1 MAFIRC
7 TLVAVAMLLC
17 IQVKA
22 QMVYYPEG
30 ASQLLK
36 ETAAD
41 MAGLLQK
48 ATGRPTSVQPYTSIP
63 NSGIVFIYDSTVAGN
78 QSCTINGSANGYLT
92 LAAAQDNGLVYGA
105 YRYLYMLG
113 FRFYQPGE
121 AWQLTPSLNNAFIN
135 IQATVSGAYKYAGW
149 FISGGHNRWAM
160 DNSNDYNWDTYF
172 GKNGHEW
179 ALYQRRNGMGGAHR
193 FAGHRTDI
201 IAGNYLTQ
209 LQNNPCYVACYN
221 GNRTAGMQSVPDLNN
236 NNAVQIWANALAQQY
251 TQYRNTILGNPT
263 LYANQYRNFAYNNQ
277 LIGLEAPDGAQW
289 GNSADNGACL
299 SSTYPSASD
308 QQFTLVN
315 AAVAKVNGQYPNAA
329 FQCYAYS
336 SHANVPSAHIGISNK
351 LDVQVIPTA
360 FQAESSGKG
369 LLNRWY
375 NRHGNISEYHYLNIP
390 QWGGE
395 TPMLH
400 KTQLEQTL
408 ARLRE
413 KNGQG
418 VVWEASPAKFAS
430 LPYLLAANRKIQQG
444 IPVDSTLKE
453 FSNQLFGP
461 AAAAVYQLLQLWGDE
476 QAVTNGDFI
485 PDNKYKLPLYLNLVN
500 TAAQQASNASA
511 VVQERIAELKA
522 YLHYMVL
529 YYNWLAD
536 QRSHTVKAPQAAELC
551 LYLAS
556 VHRLQIVNSYFLIA
570 DISSRYGSGS
580 AFYQQ
585 YNPSNGTAYQNGN
598 LPLITREKIEQLF
611 AADMALYGNQVQQ
624 YRFVSPAFIKAQFS
638 NNAFIS
644 PAKKIAVKI
653 GYTNGYEYPGKAE
666 YMIDAPTAGS
676 FVLQYVPRFDIAG
689 KGQVNFTV
697 EAADKALEII
707 KDFTINNG
715 AAGGTITV
723 NLPTAGRYKLTVSSR
738 FKTAVDLVINT
749 NNNLF
754 YKDAPFLGNKI
765 ENYRGNLLN
774 LPGYFYVPTGVDRV
788 YFSINNGNP
797 GGSGF
802 AKAADMDKAFVFK
815 DNNGNT
821 VNAQLAS
828 TSDSALFYLPIPAGG
843 NGHFWQVVKMEQY
856 NLCFANINNQLWYA
870 SRKPCASATFTA
882 SIINRNGLCITR
894 LKTNS
899 NSAALQWQVY
909 DASKWLYFTTAE
921 VELPDYVSPNA
932 LITLKTGTQC
942 MTTQRLGDD
951 EMYMRQRA
959 ACASGAPIPVAKGDG
974 KSQLYPNPSTGI
986 FNLAAGTVPTQFD
999 ELTITDSKGQP
1010 VAKFKVASQFDI
1022 SHLPAGLYLY
1032 QCIVKGEVHKGRL
1045 VKL

>member
-7 TLVAVAMLLC
+7 TLVAVAILLC

-22 QMVYYPEG
+22 QTVYYPAG
-30 ASQLLK
+30 ASTLLK

-48 ATGRPTSVQPYTSIP
+48 ATGRPTPVQPYTSMP
-63 NSGIVFIYDSTVAGN
+63 SSGIVFIYDSTVTGN
-78 QSCTINGSANGYLT
+78 QTCKINGNANGYLT
-92 LAAAQDNGLVYGA
+92 LAAVQDNGLVYGA
-105 YRYLYMLG
+105 YHYLYLLG

-121 AWQLTPSLNNAFIN
+121 AWQLTPSLSNPFTNLQI
-135 IQATVSGAYKYAGW
+135 TVSGNYKYAGW

-160 DNSNDYNWDTYF
+160 DNSTDYNWDIYF
-172 GKNGHEW
+172 GKNGHAW

-201 IAGNYLTQ
+201 ITGNYLTQ
-209 LQNNPCYVACYN
+209 LQSNPCYVACYN
-221 GNRTAGMQSVPDLNN
+221 GNRTAGLQSVPDLNN
-236 NNAVQIWANALAQQY
+236 NNAVHLWANTIAQQY

-263 LYANQYRNFAYNNQ
+263 LYANQYRNFAYNSQ
-277 LIGLEAPDGAQW
+277 LVGLEAPDGAQW
-289 GNSADNGACL
+289 GNSADNGTCI
-299 SSTYPSASD
+299 SSAYPSASD
-308 QQFTLVN
+308 QQFTLTN
-315 AAVAKVNGQYPNAA
+315 AAVAKINGQYPNAA

-336 SHANVPSAHIGISNK
+336 SHANVPSSHINISNR

-360 FQAESSGKG
+360 FQAESSTKG

-400 KTQLEQTL
+400 KAELEQTL
-408 ARLRE
+408 DRLRE

-418 VVWEASPAKFAS
+418 IVWEASPAKFAS
-430 LPYLLAANRKIQQG
+430 LPYLLAANSKMQQG
-444 IPVDSTLKE
+444 ISVDSTLKE

-461 AAAAVYQLLQLWGDE
+461 SAAMVYQLLQLWGDE

-485 PDNKYKLPLYLNLVN
+485 ADNKYKLPLYLHLVN
-500 TAAQQASNASA
+500 TAAQQATNAPV
-511 VVQERIAELKA
+511 VVQERMAELKA

-536 QRSHTVKAPQAAELC
+536 QRSHIAKSDKAADLC

-556 VHRLQIVNSYFLIA
+556 VHQLQIVNSYFLIA

-585 YNPSNGTAYQNGN
+585 YNPFNGTAYQNGN
-598 LPLITREKIEQLF
+598 LPLITREKIDQLF

-624 YRFVSPAFIKAQFS
+624 YNFVNPAFIKDQLKHD
-638 NNAFIS
+638 AFIS
-644 PAKKIAVKI
+644 PAKKIVVKI
-653 GYTNGYEYPGKAE
+653 GYTNGYEYSGKAE
-666 YMIDAPTAGS
+666 YMIDAAAAGN
-676 FVLQYVPRFDIAG
+676 FTLQYLPRFDMPG
-689 KGQVNFTV
+689 KGQLNFTV
-697 EAADKALEII
+697 EADDKAMEII
-707 KDFTINNG
+707 KDLTLTNG
-715 AAGGTITV
+715 AAGGTLTV
-723 NLPTAGRYKLTVSSR
+723 NLPRAGRYKLTVTSR
-738 FKTAVDLVINT
+738 FKTAVDLVIST
-749 NNNLF
+749 NSYVF

-788 YFSINNGNP
+788 YFSINNGNA
-797 GGSGF
+797 GGNGF
-802 AKAADMDKAFVFK
+802 AKPSDIDKAFVFK
-815 DNNGNT
+815 DHNGNT

-828 TSDSALFYLPIPAGG
+828 SSDSALFYLAIPAGG

-870 SRKPCASATFTA
+870 SRKPCTSAGFTA
-882 SIINRNGLCITR
+882 SIINRNGVCITR
-894 LKTNS
+894 LKTNN
-899 NSAALQWQVY
+899 NSPFLQWEVY
-909 DASKWLYFTTAE
+909 DASKWLYFNTTE
-921 VELPDYVSPNA
+921 VELPDYISPNA
-932 LITLKTGTQC
+932 LVTLKTGTQC
-942 MTTQRLGDD
+942 ITTQRLGDN
-951 EMYMRQRA
+951 ELYMSQRE
-959 ACASGAPIPVAKGDG
+959 ACANGAPIPVATEDG
-974 KSQLYPNPSTGI
+974 KPQLYPNPSTGV
-986 FNLAAGTVPTQFD
+986 FNFATGTIPTQFD
-999 ELTITDSKGQP
+999 ELTITDAKGQP
-1010 VAKFKVASQFDI
+1010 VATFKAASQFDMG
-1022 SHLPAGLYLY
+1022 HLPAGLYLY
-1032 QCIVKGEVHKGRL
+1032 KCTVKGKIHKGRL